1 MSIRNRHRAVCA
13 GVNLGRTC
21 YQCGATH
28 HREGVARGRRNH
40 DGVGQ
45 PAIISAS
52 FSDDD
57 RGRAIDEAFVES
69 FRWVMLIGAIL
80 AALAS
85 ITAMFTIGNPPKP
98 EPALCPQAA

>member
-13 GVNLGRTC
+13 GVHLGRTC
-21 YQCGATH
+21 SQCEATH
-28 HREGVARGRRNH
+28 HREGVARGRRGH
-40 DGVGQ
+40 DGRQ

-57 RGRAIDEAFVES
+57 RGRAIDGVFVES
-69 FRWVMLIGAIL
+69 FRWVMLIGATL

-85 ITAMFTIGNPPKP
+85 IAAMFTIGNPPKP